1 MIVKAH
7 FSYGRL
13 VLAVCDKDVFNK
25 RFVDRDLQL
34 DLTSDFYKGE
44 ERTKEETI
52 VLMKKAYIVNA
63 VGKQAVDCCIKAG
76 IIDKDKIK
84 KIKKIPYAYMVRF

>member
-7 FSYGRL
+7 FSYNKL
-13 VLAVCDKDVFNK
+13 VLAVCDKELFNK
-25 RFVDRDLQL
+25 RFVDGDLQL

-44 ERTKEETI
+44 KRTKEETI
-52 VLMKKAYIVNA
+52 ALMKKAYIVNG

-76 IIDKDKIK
+76 IIDKSKIK
-84 KIKKIPYAYMVRF
+84 KIKNIPYAYMVRF